1 MSLSSLVLTVFT
13 VATPIGNELSDCFE
27 VLAFFVAGDKVSHW
41 SICLVFIG
49 AFSFFAGV
57 SLDFKLCSFLLFGTA
72 EVLFTH
78 RLKGVTVV
86 LGLAIGVI
94 GIPLSF

>member
-1 MSLSSLVLTVFT
+1 MSLSSLVLTLV
-13 VATPIGNELSDCFE
+13 TPLGNEFSDCFE
-27 VLAFFVAGDKVSHW
+27 VLAFFVVGDNISHW

-57 SLDFKLCSFLLFGTA
+57 SFDFKLFSFLLFGTT

-78 RLKGVTVV
+78 LLNGVTVF
-86 LGLAIGVI
+86 LGVAIGVI
-94 GIPLSF
+94 GLALSF